1 MQALDSGHINHA
13 YLFSGPRGTGKT
25 SSARI
30 LACSLNCAEGPTST
44 PCGKCPSCLAL
55 APGGSGNLDVTELD
69 AASHGGVDDARDL
82 RDRAFYAPAESRY
95 RVFIIDEAHMVTSAG
110 FNALLKIVE
119 EPPEHLIFIFA
130 TTEPE
135 KVLPTIKSRTHHYP
149 FRLLAPNAMRGL
161 LEHICEQ
168 EDVKVDPAVY
178 PLVIR
183 AGGGS
188 PRDALSVL
196 DQLLAGSGSE
206 GITYHN
212 ALALLGATD
221 VALIDDAV
229 EALAA
234 ADRPGMFSTIE
245 RVISAGHDPRRFTS
259 DLLDRFRDLIMLQ
272 SVQDA
277 ADSGL
282 VDAPADQMERM
293 LAQAKELGPATATRF
308 ADVLSTGLNDMRG
321 ATSPRLLLEIMAARM
336 LLPAVDDSY
345 EALLQRVEQLE
356 RGVGSRISLDSS
368 ASHSASDSASH
379 GASAG
384 ATSRQGGGDATAM
397 PPGGRGARSGDGGA
411 EPVGFASTKE
421 EPPAPRVSRAEAA
434 HSAAEGAARARAM
447 MAERQAKK
455 KASTQQETSEP
466 APQRAPVPPAPAD
479 SSAEAQATTSAEAH
493 AENLA
498 EKPAEKSAENSAK
511 RPTSE
516 SAQEPAEV
524 STPEPE
530 QEPVEQSAGTSTAA
544 AGLTAEDFSSQWV
557 AIRNAVRAASR
568 TLDVMLATARVI
580 DYQPDTAQLS
590 ISHTSGPLVS
600 RINEPRHLTILTEA
614 IAHTMGVQVHVR
626 CLTGQDAARGAASSS
641 PSQGGG
647 GTAGKAHKFS
657 APKIPRRSDKAA
669 PTTNSPGAGT
679 PTSSQSN
686 STAADAPASASPSA
700 PASASPHDSSSSDPM
715 NGAPAESGPSDDDVL
730 AEMLADAAD
739 PTQQNLDHRSAADIA
754 VERLKETLG
763 ATLLEDK

>member
-30 LACSLNCAEGPTST
+30 LARSLNCAEGPTST
-44 PCGKCPSCLAL
+44 PCGTCPSCLAL
-55 APGGSGNLDVTELD
+55 APGGPGNLDVTELD

-161 LEHICEQ
+161 LERICEQ
-168 EDVKVDPAVY
+168 EEVKVDPAVY

-221 VALIDDAV
+221 IALIDDAV
-229 EALAA
+229 KALAA

-293 LAQAKELGPATATRF
+293 LAQAKDLGPATATRF

-356 RGVGSRISLDSS
+356 RGVGSRISLNS
-368 ASHSASDSASH
+368 AAPHSAA
-379 GASAG
+379 GASRQSDGTAAAMAAG
-384 ATSRQGGGDATAM
+384 DPGDM
-397 PPGGRGARSGDGGA
+397 PGDGGA
-411 EPVGFASTKE
+411 EPAGFAAAEE

-434 HSAAEGAARARAM
+434 HSAAEGAARARAL
-447 MAERQAKK
+447 MAKRQAKK
-455 KASTQQETSEP
+455 KASFQQESKAAAPQQAPVTPESADEPIEDVPAADTP
-466 APQRAPVPPAPAD
+466 APVAASPAPA
-479 SSAEAQATTSAEAH
+479 AAV
-493 AENLA
+493 
-498 EKPAEKSAENSAK
+498 PA
-511 RPTSE
+511 
-516 SAQEPAEV
+516 PAP
-524 STPEPE
+524 STPEE
-530 QEPVEQSAGTSTAA
+530 QAAPVAA
-544 AGLTAEDFSSQWV
+544 ATADVTAEDFSSQWV
-557 AIRNAVRAASR
+557 AIRNAVRPASR

-580 DYQPDTAQLS
+580 DYQPDSAQLS

-600 RINEPRHLTILTEA
+600 RINEPRHLAILTEA
-614 IAHTMGVQVHVR
+614 IAQTMGVQVHVR
-626 CLTGQDAARGAASSS
+626 CLTGQDAARGAANSST
-641 PSQGGG
+641 PQEGG
-647 GTAGKAHKFS
+647 GTAGKARKFTV
-657 APKIPRRSDKAA
+657 PKIPRRPDKAA
-669 PTTNSPGAGT
+669 P
-679 PTSSQSN
+679 
-686 STAADAPASASPSA
+686 AADTPVAGIS
-700 PASASPHDSSSSDPM
+700 SPHRTSPTKPAPSGPAPRDLRPNDPS
-715 NGAPAESGPSDDDVL
+715 PSGPSPTGPLGDAPSDEDVL

-739 PTQQNLDHRSAADIA
+739 PTQQNLDHRSATDIA
-754 VERLKETLG
+754 IERLQETLG
-763 ATLLEDK
+763 ATLLEEK

>member
-30 LACSLNCAEGPTST
+30 LARSLNCAEGPTST
-44 PCGKCPSCLAL
+44 PCGTCPSCLAL
-55 APGGSGNLDVTELD
+55 APGGPGNLDVTELD

-161 LEHICEQ
+161 LERICEQ
-168 EDVKVDPAVY
+168 EEVKVDPAVY

-221 VALIDDAV
+221 IALIDDAV

-293 LAQAKELGPATATRF
+293 LAQAKDLGPATATRF

-356 RGVGSRISLDSS
+356 RGVGSRISLNS
-368 ASHSASDSASH
+368 AAPQSAA
-379 GASAG
+379 GASRQSDGTAAAMAAG
-384 ATSRQGGGDATAM
+384 DPGDM
-397 PPGGRGARSGDGGA
+397 PGDGGA
-411 EPVGFASTKE
+411 EPVGFAAAEE

-434 HSAAEGAARARAM
+434 HSAAEGAARARAL
-447 MAERQAKK
+447 MAKRQAKK
-455 KASTQQETSEP
+455 KAAFQQESKAAAPQQAPVTPESADELIEDVPVAASP
-466 APQRAPVPPAPAD
+466 APAAAAPAPVP
-479 SSAEAQATTSAEAH
+479 
-493 AENLA
+493 
-498 EKPAEKSAENSAK
+498 
-511 RPTSE
+511 
-516 SAQEPAEV
+516 
-524 STPEPE
+524 STPEE
-530 QEPVEQSAGTSTAA
+530 QAAPVAA
-544 AGLTAEDFSSQWV
+544 ATADVTAEDFSSQWV
-557 AIRNAVRAASR
+557 AIRNAVRPASR

-580 DYQPDTAQLS
+580 DYQPDSAQLS

-614 IAHTMGVQVHVR
+614 IVQTMGVQVHVR
-626 CLTGQDAARGAASSS
+626 CLTGQDAARGAANSST
-641 PSQGGG
+641 PQEGG
-647 GTAGKAHKFS
+647 GTAGKARKFTV
-657 APKIPRRSDKAA
+657 PKIPRHPDKAA
-669 PTTNSPGAGT
+669 P
-679 PTSSQSN
+679 
-686 STAADAPASASPSA
+686 AADTPAAGIS
-700 PASASPHDSSSSDPM
+700 SPHRTSPTKPAPSGPAPRDLRPNDPS
-715 NGAPAESGPSDDDVL
+715 PSGPSPTGPLGDAPSDEDVL

-739 PTQQNLDHRSAADIA
+739 PTQQNLDHRSATDIA
-754 VERLKETLG
+754 IERLQETLG
-763 ATLLEDK
+763 ATLLEEK

>member
-30 LACSLNCAEGPTST
+30 LARSLNCAEGPTST
-44 PCGKCPSCLAL
+44 PCGTCPSCLAL
-55 APGGSGNLDVTELD
+55 APGGPGNLDVTELD

-161 LEHICEQ
+161 LERICEQ
-168 EDVKVDPAVY
+168 EEVKVDPAVY

-221 VALIDDAV
+221 IALIDDAV

-293 LAQAKELGPATATRF
+293 LAQAKDLGPATATRF

-356 RGVGSRISLDSS
+356 RGVGSRISLNSV
-368 ASHSASDSASH
+368 APHSAT
-379 GASAG
+379 GASRQSDGTAAAM
-384 ATSRQGGGDATAM
+384 ATGDPGDM
-397 PPGGRGARSGDGGA
+397 PGDGGA
-411 EPVGFASTKE
+411 EPVVFAAAEE

-434 HSAAEGAARARAM
+434 HSAAEGAARARAL
-447 MAERQAKK
+447 MAKRQAKK
-455 KASTQQETSEP
+455 KAAFQQESKAA
-466 APQRAPVPPAPAD
+466 APQQAPVTPESADELIEDVPVAASPAPA
-479 SSAEAQATTSAEAH
+479 AAA
-493 AENLA
+493 
-498 EKPAEKSAENSAK
+498 PA
-511 RPTSE
+511 
-516 SAQEPAEV
+516 PAP
-524 STPEPE
+524 STPEE
-530 QEPVEQSAGTSTAA
+530 QAAPVAA
-544 AGLTAEDFSSQWV
+544 ATADVTAEDFSSQWV
-557 AIRNAVRAASR
+557 AIRNAVRPASR

-580 DYQPDTAQLS
+580 DYQPDSAQLS

-614 IAHTMGVQVHVR
+614 IVQTMGVQVHVR
-626 CLTGQDAARGAASSS
+626 CLTGQDAARGAANSSTT
-641 PSQGGG
+641 QEGG
-647 GTAGKAHKFS
+647 GTAGKARKFTV
-657 APKIPRRSDKAA
+657 PKIPQRPDKAA
-669 PTTNSPGAGT
+669 P
-679 PTSSQSN
+679 
-686 STAADAPASASPSA
+686 AADTPAAGI
-700 PASASPHDSSSSDPM
+700 SSSHRTSPTKPAPSGPAPRDLRPNDPS
-715 NGAPAESGPSDDDVL
+715 PSGPSPTGPLGDTPSDEDVL

-739 PTQQNLDHRSAADIA
+739 PTQQNLDHRSATDIA
-754 VERLKETLG
+754 IERLQETLG
-763 ATLLEDK
+763 ATLLEEK

>member
-1 MQALDSGHINHA
+1 MALYHKYRPATFAEVVGQEHVTEPLMQALDSGHINHA

-30 LACSLNCAEGPTST
+30 LARSLNCAEGPTST
-44 PCGKCPSCLAL
+44 PCGTCPSCLAL
-55 APGGSGNLDVTELD
+55 APGGPGNLDVTELD

-161 LEHICEQ
+161 LERICEQ
-168 EDVKVDPAVY
+168 EEVKVDPAVY

-221 VALIDDAV
+221 IALIDDAV

-293 LAQAKELGPATATRF
+293 LAQAKDLGPATATRF

-356 RGVGSRISLDSS
+356 RGVGSRISLNS
-368 ASHSASDSASH
+368 AAPHSAA
-379 GASAG
+379 GASRQSDGTAAAM
-384 ATSRQGGGDATAM
+384 ATGNPGDM
-397 PPGGRGARSGDGGA
+397 PGDGGA
-411 EPVGFASTKE
+411 EPVGFAAAEE

-434 HSAAEGAARARAM
+434 HSAAEGAARARAL
-447 MAERQAKK
+447 MAKRQAKK
-455 KASTQQETSEP
+455 KAAFQQESKAAAPQQAPVTPESADEPIEDIPEADTP
-466 APQRAPVPPAPAD
+466 APVAASPAPA
-479 SSAEAQATTSAEAH
+479 AAV
-493 AENLA
+493 
-498 EKPAEKSAENSAK
+498 PA
-511 RPTSE
+511 
-516 SAQEPAEV
+516 PAP
-524 STPEPE
+524 STPEE
-530 QEPVEQSAGTSTAA
+530 QAAPVAA
-544 AGLTAEDFSSQWV
+544 ATADVTAEDFSSQWV
-557 AIRNAVRAASR
+557 AIRNAVRPASR

-580 DYQPDTAQLS
+580 DYQPDSAQLS

-600 RINEPRHLTILTEA
+600 RINEPRHLAILTEA
-614 IAHTMGVQVHVR
+614 IVQTMGVQVHVR
-626 CLTGQDAARGAASSS
+626 CLTGQDAARGAANSST
-641 PSQGGG
+641 PQEGG
-647 GTAGKAHKFS
+647 GTAGKARKFTV
-657 APKIPRRSDKAA
+657 PKIPRRPDKAA
-669 PTTNSPGAGT
+669 P
-679 PTSSQSN
+679 
-686 STAADAPASASPSA
+686 AADTPAAGIS
-700 PASASPHDSSSSDPM
+700 SPHRTSPTKPAPSSPAPRDLRPNDPS
-715 NGAPAESGPSDDDVL
+715 PSGPSPTGPLGDAPSDEDVL

-739 PTQQNLDHRSAADIA
+739 PTQQNLDHRSATDIA
-754 VERLKETLG
+754 IERLQETLG
-763 ATLLEDK
+763 ATLLEEK

>member
-1 MQALDSGHINHA
+1 MALYHKYRPATFAEVVGQEHVTEPLMQALDSGHINHA

-30 LACSLNCAEGPTST
+30 LARSLNCAEGPTST
-44 PCGKCPSCLAL
+44 PCGTCPSCLAL
-55 APGGSGNLDVTELD
+55 APGGPGNLDVTELD

-161 LEHICEQ
+161 LERICEQ
-168 EDVKVDPAVY
+168 EEVKVDPAVY

-221 VALIDDAV
+221 IALIDDAV

-234 ADRPGMFSTIE
+234 VDRPGMFSTIE

-293 LAQAKELGPATATRF
+293 LAQAKDLGPATATRF

-356 RGVGSRISLDSS
+356 RGVGSRISLNS
-368 ASHSASDSASH
+368 AAPHSAA
-379 GASAG
+379 GASRQSDGTAAAMAAG
-384 ATSRQGGGDATAM
+384 DPGDM
-397 PPGGRGARSGDGGA
+397 PGDGGA
-411 EPVGFASTKE
+411 EPVGFAAAEE

-434 HSAAEGAARARAM
+434 HSAAEGAARARAL
-447 MAERQAKK
+447 MAKRQAKK
-455 KASTQQETSEP
+455 KAAFQQESKAA
-466 APQRAPVPPAPAD
+466 APQQAPVTPESADELIEDVPVAASPAPA
-479 SSAEAQATTSAEAH
+479 AAA
-493 AENLA
+493 
-498 EKPAEKSAENSAK
+498 PA
-511 RPTSE
+511 
-516 SAQEPAEV
+516 PAP
-524 STPEPE
+524 STPEE
-530 QEPVEQSAGTSTAA
+530 QAAPVAA
-544 AGLTAEDFSSQWV
+544 ATADVTAEDFSSQWV
-557 AIRNAVRAASR
+557 AIRNAVRPASR

-580 DYQPDTAQLS
+580 DYQPDSAQLS

-600 RINEPRHLTILTEA
+600 RINEPRHLAILTEA
-614 IAHTMGVQVHVR
+614 IVQTMGVQVHVR
-626 CLTGQDAARGAASSS
+626 CLTGQDAARGAANSST
-641 PSQGGG
+641 PQEGG
-647 GTAGKAHKFS
+647 GTAGKARKFTV
-657 APKIPRRSDKAA
+657 PKIPRRPDKAA
-669 PTTNSPGAGT
+669 P
-679 PTSSQSN
+679 
-686 STAADAPASASPSA
+686 AADTPAAGIS
-700 PASASPHDSSSSDPM
+700 SPHRTSPTKPAPSGPAPRDLRPNDPS
-715 NGAPAESGPSDDDVL
+715 PSGPSPTGPLGDAPSDEDVL

-739 PTQQNLDHRSAADIA
+739 PTQQNLDHRSVTDIA
-754 VERLKETLG
+754 IERLQETLG
-763 ATLLEDK
+763 ATLLEEK

>member
-1 MQALDSGHINHA
+1 MALYHKYRPATFAEVVGQEHVTEPLMQALDSGHINHA

-30 LACSLNCAEGPTST
+30 LARSLNCAEGPTST
-44 PCGKCPSCLAL
+44 PCGTCPSCLAL
-55 APGGSGNLDVTELD
+55 APGGPGNLDVTELD

-161 LEHICEQ
+161 LERICEQ
-168 EDVKVDPAVY
+168 EEVKVDPAVY

-221 VALIDDAV
+221 IALIDDAV

-293 LAQAKELGPATATRF
+293 LAQAKDLGPATATRF

-356 RGVGSRISLDSS
+356 RGVGSRISLNS
-368 ASHSASDSASH
+368 AAPHSAS
-379 GASAG
+379 GASRQSDGTAAAMAAG
-384 ATSRQGGGDATAM
+384 DPGDM
-397 PPGGRGARSGDGGA
+397 PGDGGA
-411 EPVGFASTKE
+411 EPVGFAAAEE

-434 HSAAEGAARARAM
+434 HSAAEGAARARAL
-447 MAERQAKK
+447 MAKRQAKK
-455 KASTQQETSEP
+455 KAAFQQESKAA
-466 APQRAPVPPAPAD
+466 APQQAPVTPESADELIEDVPVAASPAPA
-479 SSAEAQATTSAEAH
+479 AAA
-493 AENLA
+493 
-498 EKPAEKSAENSAK
+498 PA
-511 RPTSE
+511 
-516 SAQEPAEV
+516 PAP
-524 STPEPE
+524 STPEE
-530 QEPVEQSAGTSTAA
+530 QAAPVAA
-544 AGLTAEDFSSQWV
+544 ATADVTAEDFSSQWV
-557 AIRNAVRAASR
+557 AIRNAVRPASR

-580 DYQPDTAQLS
+580 DYQPDSAQLS

-614 IAHTMGVQVHVR
+614 IVQTMGVQVHVR
-626 CLTGQDAARGAASSS
+626 CLTGQDAARGAANSSTT
-641 PSQGGG
+641 QEGG
-647 GTAGKAHKFS
+647 GTAGKARKFTV
-657 APKIPRRSDKAA
+657 PKIPQRPDKAA
-669 PTTNSPGAGT
+669 P
-679 PTSSQSN
+679 
-686 STAADAPASASPSA
+686 AADTPAAGI
-700 PASASPHDSSSSDPM
+700 SSSHRTSPTKPAPSGPAPRDLRPNDPS
-715 NGAPAESGPSDDDVL
+715 PSGPSPTGPLGDAPSDEDVL

-739 PTQQNLDHRSAADIA
+739 PTQQNLDHRSATDIA
-754 VERLKETLG
+754 IERLQETLG
-763 ATLLEDK
+763 ATLLEEK

>member
-1 MQALDSGHINHA
+1 MALYHKYRPATFAEVVGQEHVTEPLMQALDSGHINHA

-30 LACSLNCAEGPTST
+30 LARSLNCAEGPTST
-44 PCGKCPSCLAL
+44 PCGTCPSCLAL
-55 APGGSGNLDVTELD
+55 APGGPGNLDVTELD

-161 LEHICEQ
+161 LERICEQ
-168 EDVKVDPAVY
+168 EEVKVDPAVY

-221 VALIDDAV
+221 IALIDDAV

-293 LAQAKELGPATATRF
+293 LAQAKDLGPATATRF

-356 RGVGSRISLDSS
+356 RGVGSRISLNS
-368 ASHSASDSASH
+368 AAPHSAA
-379 GASAG
+379 GASRQSDGTAAAMAAG
-384 ATSRQGGGDATAM
+384 DPGDM
-397 PPGGRGARSGDGGA
+397 PGDGGA
-411 EPVGFASTKE
+411 EPVGFAAAEE

-434 HSAAEGAARARAM
+434 HSAAEGAARARAL
-447 MAERQAKK
+447 MAKRQAKK
-455 KASTQQETSEP
+455 KAAFQQESKAAAPQQAPVTPESADELIEDVPVAASP
-466 APQRAPVPPAPAD
+466 APAAAAPAPVP
-479 SSAEAQATTSAEAH
+479 
-493 AENLA
+493 
-498 EKPAEKSAENSAK
+498 
-511 RPTSE
+511 
-516 SAQEPAEV
+516 
-524 STPEPE
+524 STPEE
-530 QEPVEQSAGTSTAA
+530 QAAPVAA
-544 AGLTAEDFSSQWV
+544 ATADVTAEDFSSQWV
-557 AIRNAVRAASR
+557 AIRNAVRPASR

-580 DYQPDTAQLS
+580 DYQPDSAQLS

-614 IAHTMGVQVHVR
+614 IVQTMGVQVHVR
-626 CLTGQDAARGAASSS
+626 CLTGQDAARGAANSST
-641 PSQGGG
+641 PQEGG
-647 GTAGKAHKFS
+647 GTAGKARKFTV
-657 APKIPRRSDKAA
+657 PKIPRHPDKAA
-669 PTTNSPGAGT
+669 P
-679 PTSSQSN
+679 
-686 STAADAPASASPSA
+686 AADTPAAGIS
-700 PASASPHDSSSSDPM
+700 SPHRTSPTKPAPSGPAPRDLRPNDPS
-715 NGAPAESGPSDDDVL
+715 PSGPSPTGPLGDAPSDEDVL

-739 PTQQNLDHRSAADIA
+739 PTQQNLDHRSATDIA
-754 VERLKETLG
+754 IERLQETLG
-763 ATLLEDK
+763 ATLLEEK

>member
-1 MQALDSGHINHA
+1 MALYHKYRPATFAEVVGQEHVTEPLMQALDSGHINHA

-30 LACSLNCAEGPTST
+30 LARSLNCAEGPTST
-44 PCGKCPSCLAL
+44 RCGTCPSCLAL
-55 APGGSGNLDVTELD
+55 APGGPGNLDVTELD

-161 LEHICEQ
+161 LERICEQ
-168 EDVKVDPAVY
+168 EEVKVDPAGY
-178 PLVIR
+178 PVGIP

-221 VALIDDAV
+221 IALIDDAV

-293 LAQAKELGPATATRF
+293 LAQAKDLGPATATRF

-356 RGVGSRISLDSS
+356 RGVGSRISLNS
-368 ASHSASDSASH
+368 AAPQSAA
-379 GASAG
+379 GASRQSDGTAAAMAAG
-384 ATSRQGGGDATAM
+384 DPGDM
-397 PPGGRGARSGDGGA
+397 PGDGGA
-411 EPVGFASTKE
+411 EPVGFAAAEE

-434 HSAAEGAARARAM
+434 HSAAEGAARARAL
-447 MAERQAKK
+447 MAKRQAKK
-455 KASTQQETSEP
+455 KAAFQQESKAAAPQQAPVTPESADELIEDVPVAASP
-466 APQRAPVPPAPAD
+466 APAAAAPAPVP
-479 SSAEAQATTSAEAH
+479 
-493 AENLA
+493 
-498 EKPAEKSAENSAK
+498 
-511 RPTSE
+511 
-516 SAQEPAEV
+516 
-524 STPEPE
+524 STPEE
-530 QEPVEQSAGTSTAA
+530 QAAPVAA
-544 AGLTAEDFSSQWV
+544 ATADVTAEDFSSQWV
-557 AIRNAVRAASR
+557 AIRNAVRPASR

-580 DYQPDTAQLS
+580 DYQPDSAQLS

-614 IAHTMGVQVHVR
+614 IVQTMGVQVHVR
-626 CLTGQDAARGAASSS
+626 CLTGQDAARGAANSST
-641 PSQGGG
+641 PQEGG
-647 GTAGKAHKFS
+647 GTAGKARKFTV
-657 APKIPRRSDKAA
+657 PKIPRHPDKAA
-669 PTTNSPGAGT
+669 P
-679 PTSSQSN
+679 
-686 STAADAPASASPSA
+686 AADTPAAGIS
-700 PASASPHDSSSSDPM
+700 SPHRTSPTKPAPSGPAPRDLRPNDPS
-715 NGAPAESGPSDDDVL
+715 PSGPSPTGPLGDAPSDEDVL

-739 PTQQNLDHRSAADIA
+739 PTQQNLDHRSATDIA
-754 VERLKETLG
+754 IERLQETLG
-763 ATLLEDK
+763 ATLLEEK

>member
-1 MQALDSGHINHA
+1 MALYHKYRPATFAEVVGQEHVTEPLMQALDSGHINHA

-30 LACSLNCAEGPTST
+30 LARSLNCAEGPTST
-44 PCGKCPSCLAL
+44 PCGTCPSCLAL
-55 APGGSGNLDVTELD
+55 APGGPGNLDVTELD

-161 LEHICEQ
+161 LERICEQ
-168 EDVKVDPAVY
+168 EEVKVDPAVY

-221 VALIDDAV
+221 IALIDDAV

-293 LAQAKELGPATATRF
+293 LAQAKDLGPATATRF

-356 RGVGSRISLDSS
+356 RGVGSRISLNSV
-368 ASHSASDSASH
+368 APHSAT
-379 GASAG
+379 GASRQSDGTAAAM
-384 ATSRQGGGDATAM
+384 ATGDPGDM
-397 PPGGRGARSGDGGA
+397 PGDGGA
-411 EPVGFASTKE
+411 EPVGFAAAEE

-434 HSAAEGAARARAM
+434 HSAAEGAARARAL
-447 MAERQAKK
+447 MAKRQAKK
-455 KASTQQETSEP
+455 KAAFQQESKAAAPQQAPVTPESADEPIEDIPEADTP
-466 APQRAPVPPAPAD
+466 APVAASPAPA
-479 SSAEAQATTSAEAH
+479 AAA
-493 AENLA
+493 
-498 EKPAEKSAENSAK
+498 PA
-511 RPTSE
+511 
-516 SAQEPAEV
+516 PAP
-524 STPEPE
+524 STPEE
-530 QEPVEQSAGTSTAA
+530 QAAPVAA
-544 AGLTAEDFSSQWV
+544 ATADVTAEDFSSQWV
-557 AIRNAVRAASR
+557 AIRNAVRPASR

-580 DYQPDTAQLS
+580 DYQPDSAQLS

-600 RINEPRHLTILTEA
+600 RINEPRHLAILTEA
-614 IAHTMGVQVHVR
+614 IVQTMGVQVHVR
-626 CLTGQDAARGAASSS
+626 CLTGQDAARGAANSST
-641 PSQGGG
+641 PQEGG
-647 GTAGKAHKFS
+647 GTAGKARKFTV
-657 APKIPRRSDKAA
+657 PKIPRRPDKAA
-669 PTTNSPGAGT
+669 P
-679 PTSSQSN
+679 
-686 STAADAPASASPSA
+686 AADTPAAGIS
-700 PASASPHDSSSSDPM
+700 SPHRTSPTKPAPSSPAPRDLRPNDPS
-715 NGAPAESGPSDDDVL
+715 PRGPSPTGPLGDAPSDEDVL

-739 PTQQNLDHRSAADIA
+739 PTQQNLDHRSATDIA
-754 VERLKETLG
+754 IERLQETLG
-763 ATLLEDK
+763 ATLLEEK

>member
-1 MQALDSGHINHA
+1 MALYHKYRPATFAEVVGQEHVTEPLMQALDSGHINHA

-30 LACSLNCAEGPTST
+30 LARSLNCAEGPTST
-44 PCGKCPSCLAL
+44 PCGTCPSCLAL
-55 APGGSGNLDVTELD
+55 APGGPGNLDVTELD

-161 LEHICEQ
+161 LERICEQ
-168 EDVKVDPAVY
+168 EEVKVDPAVY

-221 VALIDDAV
+221 IALIDDAV

-293 LAQAKELGPATATRF
+293 LAQAKDLGPATATRF

-356 RGVGSRISLDSS
+356 RGVGSRISLNS
-368 ASHSASDSASH
+368 AAPHSAS
-379 GASAG
+379 GASRQSDGTAAAMAAG
-384 ATSRQGGGDATAM
+384 DPGDM
-397 PPGGRGARSGDGGA
+397 PGDGGA
-411 EPVGFASTKE
+411 EPVGFAAAEE

-434 HSAAEGAARARAM
+434 YSAAEGAARARAL
-447 MAERQAKK
+447 MAKRQAKK
-455 KASTQQETSEP
+455 KAAFQQESKAA
-466 APQRAPVPPAPAD
+466 APQQAPVTPESADELIEDVPVAASPAPA
-479 SSAEAQATTSAEAH
+479 AAA
-493 AENLA
+493 
-498 EKPAEKSAENSAK
+498 PA
-511 RPTSE
+511 
-516 SAQEPAEV
+516 PAP
-524 STPEPE
+524 STPEE
-530 QEPVEQSAGTSTAA
+530 QAAPVAA
-544 AGLTAEDFSSQWV
+544 ATADVTAEDFSSQWV
-557 AIRNAVRAASR
+557 AIRNAVRPASR

-580 DYQPDTAQLS
+580 DYQPDSAQLS

-614 IAHTMGVQVHVR
+614 IVQTMGVQVHVR
-626 CLTGQDAARGAASSS
+626 CLTGQDAARGAANSSTT
-641 PSQGGG
+641 QEGG
-647 GTAGKAHKFS
+647 GTAGKARKFTV
-657 APKIPRRSDKAA
+657 PKIPQRPDKAA
-669 PTTNSPGAGT
+669 P
-679 PTSSQSN
+679 
-686 STAADAPASASPSA
+686 AADTPAAGI
-700 PASASPHDSSSSDPM
+700 SSSHRTSPTKPAPSGPAPRDLRPNDPS
-715 NGAPAESGPSDDDVL
+715 PSGPSPTGPLGDAPSDEDVL

-739 PTQQNLDHRSAADIA
+739 PTQQNLDHRSATDIA
-754 VERLKETLG
+754 IERLQETLG
-763 ATLLEDK
+763 ATLLEEK

>member
-1 MQALDSGHINHA
+1 MALYHKYRPATFAEVVGQEHVTEPLMQALDSGHINHA

-30 LACSLNCAEGPTST
+30 LARSLNCAEGPTST
-44 PCGKCPSCLAL
+44 PCGTCPSCLAL
-55 APGGSGNLDVTELD
+55 APGGPGNLDVTELD

-161 LEHICEQ
+161 LERICEQ
-168 EDVKVDPAVY
+168 EEVKVDPAVY

-221 VALIDDAV
+221 IALIDDAV

-293 LAQAKELGPATATRF
+293 LAQAKDLGPATATRF

-356 RGVGSRISLDSS
+356 RGVGSRISLNS
-368 ASHSASDSASH
+368 AAPHSAA
-379 GASAG
+379 GASRQSDGTAAAM
-384 ATSRQGGGDATAM
+384 ATGDPGDM
-397 PPGGRGARSGDGGA
+397 PGDGGA
-411 EPVGFASTKE
+411 EPVGFAAAEE

-434 HSAAEGAARARAM
+434 HSAAEGAARARAL
-447 MAERQAKK
+447 MAKRQAKK
-455 KASTQQETSEP
+455 KAAFQQESKAAAPQQAPVTPESADEPIEDIPEADTP
-466 APQRAPVPPAPAD
+466 APVAASPAPAAAAPAPVP
-479 SSAEAQATTSAEAH
+479 
-493 AENLA
+493 
-498 EKPAEKSAENSAK
+498 
-511 RPTSE
+511 
-516 SAQEPAEV
+516 
-524 STPEPE
+524 STPEE
-530 QEPVEQSAGTSTAA
+530 QAAPVAA
-544 AGLTAEDFSSQWV
+544 ATADVTAEDFSSQWV
-557 AIRNAVRAASR
+557 AIRNAVRPASR

-580 DYQPDTAQLS
+580 DYQPDSAQLS

-614 IAHTMGVQVHVR
+614 IVQTMGVQVHVR
-626 CLTGQDAARGAASSS
+626 CLTGQDAARGAANSST
-641 PSQGGG
+641 PQEGG
-647 GTAGKAHKFS
+647 GTAGKARKFTV
-657 APKIPRRSDKAA
+657 PKIPRHPDKAA
-669 PTTNSPGAGT
+669 P
-679 PTSSQSN
+679 
-686 STAADAPASASPSA
+686 AADTPAAGIS
-700 PASASPHDSSSSDPM
+700 SPHRTSPTKPAPSGPAPRDLRPNDPS
-715 NGAPAESGPSDDDVL
+715 PSGPSPTGPLGDAPSDEDVL

-739 PTQQNLDHRSAADIA
+739 PTQQNLDHRSATDIA
-754 VERLKETLG
+754 IERLQETLG
-763 ATLLEDK
+763 ATLLEEK

>member
-1 MQALDSGHINHA
+1 MALYHKYRPATFAEVVGQEHVTEPLMQALDSGHINHA

-30 LACSLNCAEGPTST
+30 LARSLNCAEGPTST
-44 PCGKCPSCLAL
+44 PCGTCPSCLAL
-55 APGGSGNLDVTELD
+55 APGGPGNLDVTELD

-161 LEHICEQ
+161 LERICEQ
-168 EDVKVDPAVY
+168 EEVKVDPAVY

-221 VALIDDAV
+221 IALIDDAV

-293 LAQAKELGPATATRF
+293 LAQAKDLGPATATRF

-356 RGVGSRISLDSS
+356 RGVGSRISLNS
-368 ASHSASDSASH
+368 AAPHSAA
-379 GASAG
+379 GASRQSDGTAAAMAAG
-384 ATSRQGGGDATAM
+384 DPGDM
-397 PPGGRGARSGDGGA
+397 PGDGGA
-411 EPVGFASTKE
+411 EPVGFAAAEE

-434 HSAAEGAARARAM
+434 HSAAEGAARARAL
-447 MAERQAKK
+447 MAKRQAKK
-455 KASTQQETSEP
+455 KAAFQQESKAA
-466 APQRAPVPPAPAD
+466 APQQAPVTPESADELIEDVPVAASPAPA
-479 SSAEAQATTSAEAH
+479 AAV
-493 AENLA
+493 
-498 EKPAEKSAENSAK
+498 PA
-511 RPTSE
+511 
-516 SAQEPAEV
+516 PAP
-524 STPEPE
+524 STPEE
-530 QEPVEQSAGTSTAA
+530 QAAPVAA
-544 AGLTAEDFSSQWV
+544 ATADVTAEDFSSQWV
-557 AIRNAVRAASR
+557 AIRNAVRPASR

-580 DYQPDTAQLS
+580 DYQPDSAQLS

-600 RINEPRHLTILTEA
+600 RINEPRHLAILTEA
-614 IAHTMGVQVHVR
+614 IVQTMGVQVHVR
-626 CLTGQDAARGAASSS
+626 CLTGQDAARGAANSST
-641 PSQGGG
+641 PQEGG
-647 GTAGKAHKFS
+647 GTAGKARKFTV
-657 APKIPRRSDKAA
+657 PKIPRRPDKAA
-669 PTTNSPGAGT
+669 P
-679 PTSSQSN
+679 
-686 STAADAPASASPSA
+686 AADTPAAGIS
-700 PASASPHDSSSSDPM
+700 SPHRTSPTKPAPSSPAPRDLRPNDPS
-715 NGAPAESGPSDDDVL
+715 PSGPSPTGPLGDAPSDEDVL

-739 PTQQNLDHRSAADIA
+739 PTQQNLDHRSATDIA
-754 VERLKETLG
+754 IERLQETLG
-763 ATLLEDK
+763 ATLLEEK